1 MMIRIDG
8 RKIRLQ
14 VERVYVSDQIEKFE
28 ITARNNSLTI
38 QSNRPLLRNKG
49 IKFRRP
55 GYKLIGGIIHAPGVV
70 KVIIDTLHS
79 YITSGEKKAGAW
91 RQG

>member
-8 RKIRLQ
+8 RRIRLR
-14 VERVYVSDQIEKFE
+14 VERIYVSDQVEKFE

-49 IKFRRP
+49 IKYRRP
-55 GYKLIGGIIHAPGVV
+55 GYKLIRGIIHAPGVV
-70 KVIIDTLHS
+70 KMIIDTLHT
-79 YITSGEKKAGAW
+79 YINTEEKKAGGW
-91 RQG
+91 KQG